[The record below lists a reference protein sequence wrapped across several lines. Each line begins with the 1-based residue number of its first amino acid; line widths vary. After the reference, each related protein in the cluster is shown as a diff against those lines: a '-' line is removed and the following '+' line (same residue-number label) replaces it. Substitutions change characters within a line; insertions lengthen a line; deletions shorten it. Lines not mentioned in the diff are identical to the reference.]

1 MDRRSGPSVA
11 SILSLLGAC
20 LTAFVPRAALAASL
34 LRVDQETFLVY
45 RNYETLLTYNCA
57 HSYATAVGL
66 LADRLDGRLESWPA
80 AKKTAKPARRATS
93 GSNRR
98 RSR

>member
-1 MDRRSGPSVA
+1 MSEWRAVGVRKA
-11 SILSLLGAC
+11 KGAP
-20 LTAFVPRAALAASL
+20 LPRAALAASL

-66 LADRLDGRLESWPA
+66 LADRLDGRLESWPTT
-80 AKKTAKPARRATS
+80 KKTAKPARRTTS
-93 GSNRR
+93 GSSRR